1 MQRTARWIVA
11 ALAAGGAVAIAGAVG
26 AGPAGSETGDD
37 QELIG
42 SIRDQAVDAALK
54 ATGGGTV
61 TETEMGD
68 DGAAYG
74 VEVLVPGSREVEVNL
89 DRNFNVIGQESDGDG
104 DDDELTGAIRD
115 QVVAAALKATGGGTV
130 TDTEVGDDGAVY
142 GVEVLLSDGREVEV
156 NLDRNLNVISQEVDD

>member
-1 MQRTARWIVA
+1 MQRPTKWVGA
-11 ALAAGGAVAIAGAVG
+11 ALAAGVAVIIAAGVG
-26 AGPAGSETGDD
+26 AGPAVSETGDD

-42 SIRDQAVDAALK
+42 PTRDQAVDAALK
-54 ATGGGTV
+54 STGGGTV

-74 VEVLVPGSREVEVNL
+74 VEILVPSGGEVEVNL
-89 DRNFNVIGQESDGDG
+89 DRNLVVTGQEADV
-104 DDDELTGAIRD
+104 DDDQELTGSIRD

-130 TDTEVGDDGAVY
+130 TDTEMGDDGAAY

-156 NLDRNLNVISQEVDD
+156 NLDRNLNVIGQETDD